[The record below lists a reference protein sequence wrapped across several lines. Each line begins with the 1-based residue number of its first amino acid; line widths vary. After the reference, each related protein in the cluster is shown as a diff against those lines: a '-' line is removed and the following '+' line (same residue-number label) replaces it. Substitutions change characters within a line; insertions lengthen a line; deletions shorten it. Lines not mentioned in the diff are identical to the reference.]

1 MPKSNKKTRAGF
13 VREETEVIT
22 TIDEKTG
29 KIDTRESTKTTTY
42 SKDVEPDFVKL
53 YVADIVRLK
62 DLPPATEKLLLL
74 IVRNMNYNN
83 TFMNHKFLK
92 EMMIKELG
100 IKMDTLNKGIT
111 NLRKKGIL
119 IPVKGA
125 RGLYFVDPELFARGK
140 WEDIRNLRLVIEYN
154 SDGTKSLKSNARE
167 QLKQLSLFD

>member
-1 MPKSNKKTRAGF
+1 MDKKNKKSRSGF
-13 VREETEVIT
+13 VREESETT
-22 TIDEKTG
+22 TIIDEQTG
-29 KIDTRESTKTTTY
+29 KIETKESTKTIAYT
-42 SKDVEPDFVKL
+42 KDVEPDFVKL
-53 YVADIVRLK
+53 YVADIIRLK

-100 IKMDTLNKGIT
+100 ISINTLNMGIT
-111 NLRKKGIL
+111 NLKKKGIL

-125 RGLYFVDPELFARGK
+125 KGLYFVDPELFARGK
-140 WEDIRNLRLVIEYN
+140 WEDIKNLRLVIEYN
-154 SDGTKSLKSNARE
+154 RDGTKSLKSNARE